1 MQEQL
6 GVFWGVDVALDHARL
21 ARAACERGL
30 LVFVLNPGDV
40 RHYARSVGPGADHL
54 GAGAGSAQRG
64 AALISVFERLGPCS
78 ADAVIAMTGFDPRP
92 MDSGRKTGARRLSK
106 RGPAELRRL
115 LYVAAMSAART
126 SSWKPFYLAQ
136 RAKGLPTTAALVVL
150 ARKLVRVAFSLFKQQ
165 KLFDPL
171 RHQTS
176 SGT

>member
-115 LYVAAMSAART
+115 LYVAAGVLAWTAVKMMSSEPLLRPCLQVHPVVALAL
-126 SSWKPFYLAQ
+126 YLVI
-136 RAKGLPTTAALVVL
+136 ALVLWLGCVKNH
-150 ARKLVRVAFSLFKQQ
+150 R
-165 KLFDPL
+165 
-171 RHQTS
+171 
-176 SGT
+176 